1 MTKWRLRVNPVT
13 KHSQAARHR
22 VTTTTTTTTHHALRS
37 KVVDRR
43 LKRLLDLA
51 QQVHET
57 ERVVGVGVGAGE
69 AVSLGLEKVDGQLQR
84 RRQRRQRRQRVVA
97 GRVRRRL

>member
-1 MTKWRLRVNPVT
+1 MTKWRLRVNLVT
-13 KHSQAARHR
+13 KHSQAARR
-22 VTTTTTTTTHHALRS
+22 RATTTTTTTHHALRS

-84 RRQRRQRRQRVVA
+84 RQRRQRRQRVVA